1 MSGRYLLDTHVFL
14 RMADPDRRRPARTD
28 DILAESDSEIF
39 LSVVSVAE
47 AAIKSRLGKLY
58 LPPQIEA
65 APAVGFRQAAAEA
78 GFRWLPLEPEHAAM
92 LHDLPLHHRDPFD
105 RLLICQA
112 MAEELILVSDDRAF
126 PLYSGLALL
135 RS

>member
-14 RMADPDRRRPARTD
+14 RMADPDQRRAKRTD
-28 DILAESDSEIF
+28 EILEDPDSEIF
-39 LSVVSVAE
+39 LSVISVAE
-47 AAIKSRLGKLY
+47 AAIKSRLGKLP
-58 LPPQIEA
+58 LPPQIER
-65 APAVGFRQAAAEA
+65 APAEGFRSAVTEA
-78 GFRWLPLEPEHAAM
+78 GMQWLTLEPEHAAM
-92 LHDLPLHHRDPFD
+92 LRDLPLHHRDPFD

-112 MAEELILVSDDRAF
+112 MAENLVLVSDDRAF